1 MSLVRNRR
9 LVSARLRLPILQQ
22 PASASHSCITD
33 VGTGT
38 DAWWQSTG
46 LLNGRFD
53 QYAAIT
59 DSGSSITVEVTP
71 MVAAWMRGEPNF
83 GFVLR
88 NADENLNAFT
98 NKSCITR
105 YTEPGLELTY
115 Y

>member
-1 MSLVRNRR
+1 MSEDTDA
-9 LVSARLRLPILQQ
+9 ARLR
-22 PASASHSCITD
+22 C
-33 VGTGT
+33 
-38 DAWWQSTG
+38 
-46 LLNGRFD
+46 
-53 QYAAIT
+53 
-59 DSGSSITVEVTP
+59 SSISLEDG
-71 MVAAWMRGEPNF
+71 ADEAWMRGEPNF